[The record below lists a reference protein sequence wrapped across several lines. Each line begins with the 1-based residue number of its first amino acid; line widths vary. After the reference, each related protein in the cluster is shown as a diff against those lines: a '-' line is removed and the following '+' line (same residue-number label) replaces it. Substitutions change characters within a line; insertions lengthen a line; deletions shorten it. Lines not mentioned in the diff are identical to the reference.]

1 MPFRRCASVFDDQRG
16 VALPLALMVLMLLAA
31 LTVAFVALS
40 ATEPLIAANLR
51 GGEQA
56 LALAEAGVE
65 RAFWAL
71 SNPTITGLTNLN
83 AIPSAYNNG
92 TLFALAGSAS
102 GAYAITISSG
112 ATPNTITAS
121 GYVLRNGVVVPTQ
134 PSQIVSTTIAAKRTV
149 RVQATVGGLVGGPGA
164 PSNQNLAAA
173 FPGAVTVAGNMT
185 MAGNSF
191 ADGNDKAAHTPNS
204 CTNKG
209 GVTVR
214 NNGSD
219 TITRQDSAAS
229 TDGTVGPEEVAYNP
243 DDPKLAGSQ
252 KMGVD
257 KFNKYLFTDAQL
269 GALRALAQSLGPD
282 HYIKPTSNSQL
293 SVNVSNGLVF
303 VDTVNAQPLGNPPDA
318 SKLANVKVSG
328 SNTGGWLVVMGDV
341 TIDGNVLLNGVYSG
355 LIYALNSIAYSG
367 TGNGAIYGAT
377 VAANVMGSTGTVANL
392 SGNATVYYDCAG
404 VANGGGTFSTDFQNE
419 LNRAIVSVVAGTW
432 EEMEN

>member
-16 VALPLALMVLMLLAA
+16 IALPLALMVLMLLAA

-40 ATEPLIAANLR
+40 STEPLIAANLR

-56 LALAEAGVE
+56 LALAEAGIE

-71 SNPTITGLTNLN
+71 SNPTVTGLTNLN
-83 AIPSAYNNG
+83 SIPSAYNNG
-92 TLFALAGSAS
+92 QLFALSGSAT
-102 GAYAITISSG
+102 GAYAITISAG
-112 ATPNTITAS
+112 ATPNTITAR
-121 GYVLRNGVVVPTQ
+121 GYVLRNGVATPAQ
-134 PSQIVSTTIAAKRTV
+134 PSQILPATIAAQRTV

-214 NNGSD
+214 NNGTD
-219 TITRQDSAAS
+219 TITRQDSATS
-229 TDGTVGPEEVAYNP
+229 TDGTVGSSEVAY
-243 DDPKLAGSQ
+243 DSSDHKLTGSQ

-269 GALRALAQSLGPD
+269 GALRALAQSQGT
-282 HYIKPTSNSQL
+282 YIKPTSNSQL

-303 VDTVNAQPLGNPPDA
+303 VDTVNAQPLGSPPDA

-328 SNTGGWLVVMGDV
+328 SNTGGWLIVLGDV
-341 TIDGNVLLNGVYSG
+341 TIDGNVLMNGVYTG
-355 LIYALNSIAYSG
+355 LIYALDNITYTG
-367 TGNGAIYGAT
+367 TGNGAIYGAM
-377 VAANVMGSTGTVANL
+377 VAANVMGSSGTVVNM

-404 VANGGGTFSTDFQNE
+404 VANGGGTFSTAFQNE